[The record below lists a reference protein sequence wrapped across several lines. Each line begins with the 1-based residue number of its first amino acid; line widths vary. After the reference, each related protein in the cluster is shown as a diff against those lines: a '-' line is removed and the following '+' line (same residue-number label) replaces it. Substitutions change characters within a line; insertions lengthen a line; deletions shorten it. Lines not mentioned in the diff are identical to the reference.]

1 MIKLTITESKTDKYY
16 YAQMS
21 VRSGKK
27 VSSQT
32 IKKIGKHSE
41 LLKITDD
48 PEAYANNIVEQLDA
62 EYRNAKAPL
71 VYNVDFSK
79 KIDESDVVVSA
90 STVRNTG
97 YFFLQYIL
105 NELQLR
111 KYFTALQKDS
121 RIQYDSYKIFRFLT
135 YDRILFPRSKLETWK
150 HLGNYYECPEF
161 GYHDILRF
169 MDILA
174 NDFDS
179 FISYL
184 FENSNNLVIRDLS
197 VCYYDCTN
205 FYFEIEKEDEEY
217 IDEVTGEIIRGLRE
231 YGFSKEHRPN
241 PIVQMGLFM
250 DGDGIPLSMCL
261 HSGSTNEQLTAVP
274 AEKKI
279 VEMFKGKKFIYCA
292 DAGLGSY
299 NIRKYN
305 SFGDRSFIITQSIK
319 KLSSKMQE
327 AVFDSTDYKLLSNN
341 QSVTIDFMKSFDR
354 TAEENLYLYNDK
366 AFKVIVADASIILN
380 GFYDEKQLK
389 NGDTIQVQSKVT
401 IPQSLI
407 ITFSRKQF
415 EYQRAVR
422 NRQIERA
429 KKLLNTAKD
438 PEEVKRGPQDIRR
451 FLKRKKTKA
460 EENMTAQDL
469 YEINQERILEE
480 EKYDG
485 YYAIATNLEVLDS
498 DLCAK
503 KPEVL
508 KVLNIMA
515 NRNKVEDDFR
525 IMKTNFDAR
534 PVRHRLPP
542 RIEAHFMI
550 CYAALLVHR
559 LMEKLLDDS
568 VPDHFTINDIG
579 ETIRNINV
587 SPTDTKFL
595 TALYTNSKILS
606 TLQSIAGIHLDM
618 KHYRPKDLDMI
629 IKKLVKK

>member
-1 MIKLTITESKTDKYY
+1 MIKLTITESKSDKYY

-21 VRSGKK
+21 VRNGKK
-27 VSSQT
+27 VRSET

-41 LLKITDD
+41 LLKITND
-48 PEAYANNIVEQLDA
+48 PEAYANAIVKQLDD

-79 KIDESDVVVSA
+79 KIDDSDAVVSQ
-90 STVRNTG
+90 SIVRNTG

-105 NELQLR
+105 TRLNLR
-111 KYFTALQKDS
+111 KYLSTLTVDS
-121 RIQYDSYKIFRFLT
+121 KIQYDPYMVLRFLV
-135 YDRILFPRSKLETWK
+135 YDRILYPRSKLETWK
-150 HLGNYYECPEF
+150 HLGNYYENPEF
-161 GYHDILRF
+161 GYQDILRF
-169 MDILA
+169 MDVLA
-174 NDFDS
+174 NDFDG

-217 IDEVTGEIIRGLRE
+217 TDEVTGEIIRGLRE

-250 DGDGIPLSMCL
+250 DSDGIPLSMCL
-261 HSGSTNEQLTAVP
+261 HSGSTNEQLTAIP

-292 DAGLGSY
+292 DAGLGSFD
-299 NIRKYN
+299 IRKYN
-305 SFGDRSFIITQSIK
+305 SFSDRSFIITQSIK
-319 KLSSKMQE
+319 KLSAKMQE
-327 AVFDSTDYKLLSNN
+327 AVFDSTDYRLLSSD
-341 QSVTIDFMKSFDR
+341 QPVTIDFMKSFDR
-354 TAEENLYLYNDK
+354 KDKENRYLYNDK
-366 AFKVIVADASIILN
+366 AFKVISADASIVLN

-389 NGDTIQVQSKVT
+389 NGGTKQVKAKAT
-401 IPQSLI
+401 IPQCLI

-429 KKLLNTAKD
+429 KTLLENAMD
-438 PEEVKRGPQDIRR
+438 PEEIKKGPNDIRR
-451 FLKRKKTKA
+451 FIRRKKTKA
-460 EENMTAQDL
+460 EENMTIQDL
-469 YEINQERILEE
+469 YEMNTERILEE

-485 YYAIATNLEVLDS
+485 FYAIATNLEVMDS
-498 DLCAK
+498 KLRAK

-508 KVLNIMA
+508 KVLSIMA
-515 NRNKVEDDFR
+515 NRNKIEDDFR

-542 RIEAHFMI
+542 RIQAHFMI

-559 LMEKLLDDS
+559 LLEKLMDDS
-568 VPDHFTINDIG
+568 CADHFTIDDLT
-579 ETIRNINV
+579 ETMRNV
-587 SPTDTKFL
+587 SIAPTDPKFCS
-595 TALYTNSKILS
+595 TLYTGSKVLS
-606 TLQSIAGIHLDM
+606 GLQSITGIQLDM
-618 KHYRPKDLDMI
+618 KYYRPKDLDKM

>member
-241 PIVQMGLFM
+241 PIVQMGL
-250 DGDGIPLSMCL
+250 
-261 HSGSTNEQLTAVP
+261 
-274 AEKKI
+274 
-279 VEMFKGKKFIYCA
+279 
-292 DAGLGSY
+292 
-299 NIRKYN
+299 
-305 SFGDRSFIITQSIK
+305 
-319 KLSSKMQE
+319 
-327 AVFDSTDYKLLSNN
+327 
-341 QSVTIDFMKSFDR
+341 
-354 TAEENLYLYNDK
+354 
-366 AFKVIVADASIILN
+366 AFHVSA
-380 GFYDEKQLK
+380 F
-389 NGDTIQVQSKVT
+389 
-401 IPQSLI
+401 
-407 ITFSRKQF
+407 R
-415 EYQRAVR
+415 
-422 NRQIERA
+422 
-429 KKLLNTAKD
+429 
-438 PEEVKRGPQDIRR
+438 
-451 FLKRKKTKA
+451 
-460 EENMTAQDL
+460 
-469 YEINQERILEE
+469 INQ
-480 EKYDG
+480 
-485 YYAIATNLEVLDS
+485 
-498 DLCAK
+498 
-503 KPEVL
+503 
-508 KVLNIMA
+508 
-515 NRNKVEDDFR
+515 
-525 IMKTNFDAR
+525 
-534 PVRHRLPP
+534 
-542 RIEAHFMI
+542 
-550 CYAALLVHR
+550 
-559 LMEKLLDDS
+559 
-568 VPDHFTINDIG
+568 
-579 ETIRNINV
+579 
-587 SPTDTKFL
+587 
-595 TALYTNSKILS
+595 
-606 TLQSIAGIHLDM
+606 
-618 KHYRPKDLDMI
+618 
-629 IKKLVKK
+629 

>member
-1 MIKLTITESKTDKYY
+1 MIKLTITQSKSDKYY

-21 VRSGKK
+21 VRNGKK
-27 VSSQT
+27 VSSET
-32 IKKIGKHSE
+32 IERIGKHSE
-41 LLKITDD
+41 LLKVTDD
-48 PEAYANNIVEQLDA
+48 PEAYAKARVEQLDH
-62 EYRNAKAPL
+62 EYQNAKAPL
-71 VYNVDFSK
+71 NFTVDFSK
-79 KIDESDVVVSA
+79 KIDESDAIVSK
-90 STVRNTG
+90 STALNTG
-97 YFFLQYIL
+97 YFFLQQIMSKL
-105 NELQLR
+105 VLR
-111 KYFTALQKDS
+111 KYFAQLAADS
-121 RIQYDSYKIFRFLT
+121 KIQYDPYTVFRFLT
-135 YDRILFPRSKLETWK
+135 YDRILFPRSKLQTWE
-150 HLGNYYECPEF
+150 HLDNYYEKPEF

-174 NDFDS
+174 NDFDG

-184 FENSNNLVIRDLS
+184 FEQSNNLVTRDLS

-292 DAGLGSY
+292 DAGLGSFD
-299 NIRKYN
+299 IRKYN

-319 KLSSKMQE
+319 KLSEQMQD
-327 AVFDSTDYKLLSNN
+327 AVFDNSDYNLLSNN
-341 QSVTIDFMKSFDR
+341 RSVTIDYMKSFDR
-354 TAEENLYLYNDK
+354 KAEENRYLYNDK
-366 AFKVIVADASIILN
+366 AYKVIVADHSIVLN
-380 GFYDEKQLK
+380 GFYDEKQLE
-389 NGDTIQVQSKVT
+389 NGNTKQVKAKAT

-429 KKLLNTAKD
+429 KKLLAEAKD
-438 PEEVKRGPQDIRR
+438 PEEVKKGPNDIRR
-451 FLKRKKTKA
+451 FIRRKKTKV
-460 EENMTAQDL
+460 EEKMTVQDL
-469 YEINQERILEE
+469 YEINDERILNE

-485 YYAIATNLEVLDS
+485 FYAIATNLKVLDS
-498 DLCAK
+498 NLCPIR
-503 KPEVL
+503 PEVL
-508 KVLNIMA
+508 NVLSIMA
-515 NRNKVEDDFR
+515 NRNKIEDDFR

-542 RIEAHFMI
+542 RIQAHFMI

-559 LMEKLLDDS
+559 LMEKLMDDS
-568 VPDHFTINDIG
+568 CSDHFTINDIA
-579 ETIRNINV
+579 ETLRNINV
-587 SPTDTKFL
+587 APTDTKFF
-595 TALYTNSKILS
+595 TALYTDSKTLS
-606 TLQSIAGIHLDM
+606 ALQQITDIYLQS
-618 KHYRPKDLDMI
+618 KFYRPKDLDMI